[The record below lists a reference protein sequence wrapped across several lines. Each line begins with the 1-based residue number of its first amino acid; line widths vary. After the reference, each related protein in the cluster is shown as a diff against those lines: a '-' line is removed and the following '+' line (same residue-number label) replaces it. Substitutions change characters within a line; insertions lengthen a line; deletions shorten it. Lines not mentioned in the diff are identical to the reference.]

1 MHPTWGIPASS
12 SWHLRGEA
20 RSTGA
25 GVAEQA
31 GAAHPW
37 QRGCSCPLG
46 GLLRVWGA
54 LAWVS
59 PLAPPLHSQAAY
71 ICLLVFDC
79 LRFSE
84 FD

>member
-1 MHPTWGIPASS
+1 MPLGK
-12 SWHLRGEA
+12 
-20 RSTGA
+20 
-25 GVAEQA
+25 GV
-31 GAAHPW
+31 
-37 QRGCSCPLG
+37 SCPLW
-46 GLLRVWGA
+46 GLLHVWEA

-59 PLAPPLHSQAAY
+59 PPAPMLHSQAAY